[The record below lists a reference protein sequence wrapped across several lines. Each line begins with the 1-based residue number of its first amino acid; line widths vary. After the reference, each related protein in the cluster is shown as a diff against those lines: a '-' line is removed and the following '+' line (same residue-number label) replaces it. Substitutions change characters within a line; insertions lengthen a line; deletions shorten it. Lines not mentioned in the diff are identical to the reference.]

1 MPAHLSLQA
10 LRRAPSGPTD
20 FSLPRLRAS
29 RFGSSTH
36 PSTMPPLQLPPLPL
50 PTVGMGLEPQLWPL
64 GTLSPIPT
72 GQTTES

>member
-1 MPAHLSLQA
+1 
-10 LRRAPSGPTD
+10 
-20 FSLPRLRAS
+20 
-29 RFGSSTH
+29 
-36 PSTMPPLQLPPLPL
+36 MPPLQLPPLPL